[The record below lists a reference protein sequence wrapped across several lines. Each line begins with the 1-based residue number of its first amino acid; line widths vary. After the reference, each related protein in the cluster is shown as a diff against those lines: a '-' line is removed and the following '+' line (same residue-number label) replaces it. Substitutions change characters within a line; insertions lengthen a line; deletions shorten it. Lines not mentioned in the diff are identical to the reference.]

1 MHSNSNISNNTP
13 INSNKEILNFKNLEK
28 QDESKLNSHSKNLS
42 NNNIL
47 NSNKYDSK
55 NNSLNNLIIIKNKE
69 KILELNE
76 NNNNLLYSEK
86 NFFKNPEKIE
96 ITDYNRLGKQQ
107 SHSNYEIA
115 KIQRLYSA
123 DLDKKKSRS
132 NPSLKYVTIEVKSI
146 EKGNV
151 LDSINKQN
159 PSKDRLSSSRRNDKN
174 LLKNIQTKS
183 FNIRNNTTYFEKG
196 LFVIKD
202 HSKGIIFITV
212 LISFGAIIFTFFFNK
227 NKNLFEEIENFL
239 KNILVE
245 KIWNFNDSSLLKG
258 NSDKILIAFGL
269 LFLTFLF
276 LYLLYRINQIQE
288 YENVALED
296 YNNIR
301 ESLIHSKDKEEN
313 SLIIGLFENNF
324 VMDNSIKHNIKEKN
338 YKKYVLPMMNNLRT
352 EENVIQEAEILIM
365 DQAHK
370 VWRLNLD

>member
-1 MHSNSNISNNTP
+1 M
-13 INSNKEILNFKNLEK
+13 
-28 QDESKLNSHSKNLS
+28 
-42 NNNIL
+42 
-47 NSNKYDSK
+47 
-55 NNSLNNLIIIKNKE
+55 
-69 KILELNE
+69 
-76 NNNNLLYSEK
+76 
-86 NFFKNPEKIE
+86 
-96 ITDYNRLGKQQ
+96 
-107 SHSNYEIA
+107 
-115 KIQRLYSA
+115 
-123 DLDKKKSRS
+123 
-132 NPSLKYVTIEVKSI
+132 
-146 EKGNV
+146 
-151 LDSINKQN
+151 
-159 PSKDRLSSSRRNDKN
+159 
-174 LLKNIQTKS
+174 
-183 FNIRNNTTYFEKG
+183 
-196 LFVIKD
+196 
-202 HSKGIIFITV
+202 
-212 LISFGAIIFTFFFNK
+212 
-227 NKNLFEEIENFL
+227 